1 MTAQMAI
8 ADVAL
13 AAILGAAVGSF
24 LNVVVHRLPRHE
36 SLVAP
41 GSHCPSCQSPVR
53 AYDNVPVLAWV
64 WLRGRCRT
72 CRARISARY
81 PLVEAA
87 TAMLCASVVA
97 TRSSAA
103 GIVLGL
109 LAVIVLVPVAMI
121 DLEHHVIPNRIT
133 LPAAIAAAAAG
144 SALDPSGELQR
155 LIAAG
160 AAGGAFLAI
169 AMISPR
175 GMGMGDV
182 KLVGLLGLLLGTA
195 VAPAILIALIAGVVT
210 GMIVLAR
217 LPAERRKGVG
227 VPFGPF
233 LAIGGIAAL
242 FAGHAILDAYL
253 HQLT

>member
-1 MTAQMAI
+1 
-8 ADVAL
+8 VK
-13 AAILGAAVGSF
+13 
-24 LNVVVHRLPRHE
+24 
-36 SLVAP
+36 
-41 GSHCPSCQSPVR
+41 

-81 PLVEAA
+81 PLVEAL
-87 TAMLCASVVA
+87 TAALCASVVA

-109 LAVIVLVPVAMI
+109 LTVLVLVPVAMI

-133 LPAAIAAAAAG
+133 LPAAIAAATAG

-155 LIAAG
+155 VIAAA
-160 AAGGAFLAI
+160 AAGGAFLVI
-169 AMISPR
+169 AVISPR
-175 GMGMGDV
+175 GMGIGDV
-182 KLVGLLGLLLGTA
+182 KLVGLLGLLLGKA